1 MGRKEVLT
9 GKAKFGIL
17 GDGKEVPQVAL
28 SHFFLK
34 GDFRSGYYRDQT
46 WMMALGICTIE
57 DYFAQLYADPK
68 QDIYSGGRQMNNHFA
83 TPLIDEDDNWTRH
96 TELYNVSSDISST
109 GGQMARALGLAYA
122 SKKYRQIPEL
132 DADNTFSK
140 NGNEVVF
147 CSIGDASTSE
157 GIFWETL
164 NAATVTQVPLVIMV
178 WDDGYGISV
187 PIDLQT
193 TKGSISEACRGMAV
207 DKSGNGL
214 HIHEVMG
221 WDYPNLVATFETASH
236 QARTEHRPVLVHVKE
251 CTQPQGHSTSGS
263 HERYKTKERLEWEA
277 DYDCIKKMAEW
288 ILANGFAE
296 EATLDKMHSDLS
308 LIHI

>member
-1 MGRKEVLT
+1 
-9 GKAKFGIL
+9 
-17 GDGKEVPQVAL
+17 
-28 SHFFLK
+28 
-34 GDFRSGYYRDQT
+34 
-46 WMMALGICTIE
+46 
-57 DYFAQLYADPK
+57 
-68 QDIYSGGRQMNNHFA
+68 
-83 TPLIDEDDNWTRH
+83 
-96 TELYNVSSDISST
+96 
-109 GGQMARALGLAYA
+109 
-122 SKKYRQIPEL
+122 
-132 DADNTFSK
+132 
-140 NGNEVVF
+140 
-147 CSIGDASTSE
+147 
-157 GIFWETL
+157 
-164 NAATVTQVPLVIMV
+164 MV

-296 EATLDKMHSDLS
+296 EATLDKMHSDAKAYVKQGAKNAWNNYQNS
-308 LIHI
+308 LTEIKKELVHLFKAVPDSHVKQEGLADLQSPLPMAQGEILAVSYTHLTLPTICSV

>member
-1 MGRKEVLT
+1 MIAIPDLQISASVTEKDKNYVKSVLQDYWICCISREASLLGRKEVLT

-109 GGQMARALGLAYA
+109 GGQTERA
-122 SKKYRQIPEL
+122 
-132 DADNTFSK
+132 
-140 NGNEVVF
+140 
-147 CSIGDASTSE
+147 
-157 GIFWETL
+157 
-164 NAATVTQVPLVIMV
+164 
-178 WDDGYGISV
+178 
-187 PIDLQT
+187 
-193 TKGSISEACRGMAV
+193 
-207 DKSGNGL
+207 
-214 HIHEVMG
+214 
-221 WDYPNLVATFETASH
+221 
-236 QARTEHRPVLVHVKE
+236 
-251 CTQPQGHSTSGS
+251 GH
-263 HERYKTKERLEWEA
+263 LE
-277 DYDCIKKMAEW
+277 
-288 ILANGFAE
+288 
-296 EATLDKMHSDLS
+296 
-308 LIHI
+308 